1 PLRRPSRPGAGL
13 EWSPP
18 AGAGVWR
25 VEARWATPAP
35 AGGRARAGAR
45 AGWSAASH
53 WRAHAVGEGG
63 GAGQGVG
70 WARSASGGA
79 PGGRRGRVDGGR
91 GRTGGARRRIAVVR
105 HGREPTLAR
114 VRFTLSLVAGLAVA
128 YVAAL
133 LLGEYAFDGLP
144 VIGAGVVL
152 GLFVSEATTSVARRR
167 SWLLAGAGAVF
178 TVGGLLGAAW
188 I

>member
-1 PLRRPSRPGAGL
+1 
-13 EWSPP
+13 
-18 AGAGVWR
+18 
-25 VEARWATPAP
+25 
-35 AGGRARAGAR
+35 
-45 AGWSAASH
+45 
-53 WRAHAVGEGG
+53 
-63 GAGQGVG
+63 
-70 WARSASGGA
+70 
-79 PGGRRGRVDGGR
+79 
-91 GRTGGARRRIAVVR
+91 
-105 HGREPTLAR
+105 

-167 SWLLAGAGAVF
+167 SWLLAAAGAVF

-188 I
+188 ITTDHRLSLIDSDGYLALAVGAAAAAVRARPLRARPDTPPAEPAPEG